1 MTEPL
6 IEASRVKFAGM
17 SSDSLADPPKL
28 DEARTY
34 TVEATCT
41 AITRERMKDGEM
53 RLVAKMQVDELWEGA
68 GPKPA
73 AESEPGLFDETD
85 DGSWDEDGAG
95 EEDTSHDTTGPLP
108 LKSVADPFGGKG

>member
-17 SSDSLADPPKL
+17 SSDSLEDPPKL

-34 TVEATCT
+34 TVQATCT

-53 RLVAKMQVDELWEGA
+53 RLVAKMQVDELREGT

-73 AESEPGLFDETD
+73 AESDPGLFDEND
-85 DGSWDEDGAG
+85 DGSWDED
-95 EEDTSHDTTGPLP
+95 DTSHDTPVESLP
-108 LKSVADPFGGKG
+108 LKPVADPFGGKG

>member
-17 SSDSLADPPKL
+17 SSDSLEDPPKL

-53 RLVAKMQVDELWEGA
+53 RLVAKMQVDELWEGT

-73 AESEPGLFDETD
+73 AESEPGLFDEAGD
-85 DGSWDEDGAG
+85 DWGE
-95 EEDTSHDTTGPLP
+95 EEDTSDDTPVDSLP
-108 LKSVADPFGGKG
+108 LRPVRDPFGGEE

>member
-17 SSDSLADPPKL
+17 SSDSLEDPPKL

-53 RLVAKMQVDELWEGA
+53 RLVAKMQVDELWEGS

-73 AESEPGLFDETD
+73 AESEPGLFDEND
-85 DGSWDEDGAG
+85 DGSWDED
-95 EEDTSHDTTGPLP
+95 DTSHDTTGPLP

>member
-17 SSDSLADPPKL
+17 SSDNLEDPPKL

-41 AITRERMKDGEM
+41 A
-53 RLVAKMQVDELWEGA
+53 
-68 GPKPA
+68 
-73 AESEPGLFDETD
+73 ESDPGLFDEAD
-85 DGSWDEDGAG
+85 DDWGED
-95 EEDTSHDTTGPLP
+95 DTSHDTPVESLP
-108 LKSVADPFGGKG
+108 LRPVADPFGGKG

>member
-17 SSDSLADPPKL
+17 SSDSLEDPPKL
-28 DEARTY
+28 DEARVY

-53 RLVAKMQVDELWEGA
+53 RLVAKMQVDELWEGT

-73 AESEPGLFDETD
+73 AEAEPGLFDESD
-85 DGSWDEDGAG
+85 DGSWDEDA
-95 EEDTSHDTTGPLP
+95 TSHDTTGPLP